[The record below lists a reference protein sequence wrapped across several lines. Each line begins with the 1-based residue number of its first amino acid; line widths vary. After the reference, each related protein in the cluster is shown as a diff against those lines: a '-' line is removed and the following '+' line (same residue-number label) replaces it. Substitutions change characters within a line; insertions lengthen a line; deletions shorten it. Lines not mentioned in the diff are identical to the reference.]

1 MLECL
6 CYAFLKLIKRGFLIV
21 VFEPGEA
28 KPISSLKIRRL
39 PRVVADTPLFEMLHV
54 FEEGG
59 SHMALVVEEV
69 AQNDAHFFE
78 IPVTHSPL
86 WMHGKPVEHKK
97 RFKTLGIV
105 TLEDVIE
112 ELLGEE
118 VNFFLKESRTY

>member
-1 MLECL
+1 
-6 CYAFLKLIKRGFLIV
+6 
-21 VFEPGEA
+21 
-28 KPISSLKIRRL
+28 
-39 PRVVADTPLFEMLHV
+39 MLHV

-69 AQNDAHFFE
+69 AQNDSHFFD

-86 WMHGKPVEHKK
+86 WMHGKPVEHQK

-118 VNFFLKESRTY
+118 VKFISRTFKNIFP